1 MARAARLTTWG
12 VGLSV
17 GLSLVCF
24 ALSVAVA
31 PEGAVGVV
39 LPGDVAGGVLALES
53 GALASLGVIVL
64 MLAPLARLV
73 GVGVELKAE
82 GRPRLAVGAA
92 LIVALLLFSLGRLL
106 LLDELPPSAAAAST
120 APVESAR

>member
-31 PEGAVGVV
+31 PEGPLGVV
-39 LPGDVAGGVLALES
+39 LPGDVVGGVLALES
-53 GALASLGVIVL
+53 GALASLGVRVL
-64 MLAPLARLV
+64 MLAPLARLLGM
-73 GVGVELKAE
+73 GVQLEAE
-82 GRPRLAVGAA
+82 GRPRLAAGAL

-106 LLDELPPSAAAAST
+106 LIDELPPPAAAST